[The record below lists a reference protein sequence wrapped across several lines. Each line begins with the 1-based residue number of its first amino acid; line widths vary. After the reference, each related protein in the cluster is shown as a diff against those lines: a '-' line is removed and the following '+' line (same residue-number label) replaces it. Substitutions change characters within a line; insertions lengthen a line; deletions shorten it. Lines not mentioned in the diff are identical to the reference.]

1 MIANLIYYK
10 GGYMYEIVF
19 YEDKNGKCEVAEYLH
34 QLREQ
39 SATSKDSKINF
50 NKIVAYIDVLEE
62 MGTRIGE
69 PVTKHLDGEIWELRP
84 LRNRILYAFYQDNK
98 IIVLHHFMKK
108 TRKTPKKE
116 VERAKQNLKDFLERK
131 GD

>member
-1 MIANLIYYK
+1 
-10 GGYMYEIVF
+10 MYEVVF

-39 SATSKDSKINF
+39 SVTSKDSKINF

-98 IIVLHHFMKK
+98 IIVLHHFIKK

-116 VERAKQNLKDFLERK
+116 IDRAKQNLKDFLERK